1 MDPGPRDA
9 TQLQAVGR
17 LRSGIGPETAAAA
30 MHSLAATLKREHR
43 AGMGPQGQ
51 DGGFDIAVVPLREE
65 LFGSSR
71 TTLYALAAGGAILLA
86 LAIANT
92 ALLWL
97 GRAAAREKE
106 SAVRLALG
114 APRRRIVQ
122 QLVVEALLP
131 SLAGGALAL
140 GFSMLALRAVEAAAI
155 AELAAL
161 DGLAL
166 DFRAFA
172 GAVLLSAAAGLVVG
186 IAPLRGGRSNP
197 IGRDD
202 SHGVVI
208 AVQVA
213 LACAL
218 LPPSIL
224 LVRSLVALQRIDP
237 GFRTDNLLSAYVSL
251 PPNADAAR
259 YSERLAGELSR
270 IGGTMASA
278 LPLTFGD
285 GGDPFSIE
293 GRAYGSGKLPQF
305 AHQIR
310 VGEGFF
316 ELLRIPVVEGR
327 ALAPPDRESPVAVV
341 NQTLARAFW
350 PGESPLGKR
359 ILMGAP
365 RPGAGWMTIVGVA
378 ADIHSGPL
386 SAAPPPQIY
395 LPFAQAPSRILAL
408 IAPAPVDLPR
418 LLRAVDPE
426 IPGYSFRPLAD
437 RVAGS
442 IQRPRFRTAVFSAYG
457 ALAFGL
463 AAFGVYS
470 LSVYG
475 AARRRREFAVR
486 SALGAAGGQLF
497 GGMISATL
505 RPAIAGAAAG
515 LAGGYAIARAMATL
529 LFRVEPSDGHVYA
542 VAAALTIGVA
552 AAAAALAARP
562 VLRVSPA
569 EILRSE

>member
-1 MDPGPRDA
+1 MPWRP
-9 TQLQAVGR
+9 
-17 LRSGIGPETAAAA
+17 AA
-30 MHSLAATLKREHR
+30 
-43 AGMGPQGQ
+43 P
-51 DGGFDIAVVPLREE
+51 F
-65 LFGSSR
+65 
-71 TTLYALAAGGAILLA
+71 LLA

-140 GFSMLALRAVEAAAI
+140 GISILALRAVGAAAI

-161 DGLAL
+161 EGLAL

-172 GAVLLSAAAGLVVG
+172 VAVLLSAAAGLGVRDRA
-186 IAPLRGGRSNP
+186 APRGVAQTPSAGRL
-197 IGRDD
+197 G
-202 SHGVVI
+202 GVLI

-218 LPPSIL
+218 LAPSIL
-224 LVRSLVALQRIDP
+224 LVRSLVALERIDP
-237 GFRTDNLLSAYVSL
+237 GFRTDNLLTAYISL

-259 YSERLAGELSR
+259 YAERLAGRAVAVRRHDRLR
-270 IGGTMASA
+270 PAPHLRRGRRPVQHRGARLGVGQA
-278 LPLTFGD
+278 AAVRAP
-285 GGDPFSIE
+285 DP
-293 GRAYGSGKLPQF
+293 GRRG
-305 AHQIR
+305 
-310 VGEGFF
+310 
-316 ELLRIPVVEGR
+316 LLRAPAHSGGGRPRAR
-327 ALAPPDRESPVAVV
+327 ALG
-341 NQTLARAFW
+341 
-350 PGESPLGKR
+350 PGEPGR
-359 ILMGAP
+359 GGQPDAGA
-365 RPGAGWMTIVGVA
+365 RVLAGGVA
-378 ADIHSGPL
+378 ARQTDPDGRAAARRGVDDDRRSRGRHHSGAL
-386 SAAPPPQIY
+386 SVAPPPQIY
-395 LPFAQAPSRILAL
+395 RPFAQAPSRTLAL
-408 IAPAPVDLPR
+408 IAPAPADLPR

-426 IPGYSFRPLAD
+426 IPGYSFRPMAD

-442 IQRPRFRTAVFSAYG
+442 IQRPRFRTAG
-457 ALAFGL
+457 IL
-463 AAFGVYS
+463 GV
-470 LSVYG
+470 
-475 AARRRREFAVR
+475 RRAGFR
-486 SALGAAGGQLF
+486 AGGVRRLQPVGLCR
-497 GGMISATL
+497 GEASARVRGAVGLGRGWRTVVRRDDL
-505 RPAIAGAAAG
+505 GNSSPAMAGAAVG

-542 VAAALTIGVA
+542 VAGALTIGVA